1 MEKALVAAGGGG
13 IHDVDKWLMNQRVY
27 TLHKAARKRYT
38 TRPYKTSGPQMLW
51 QADLVEMIPY
61 ANENDDI
68 RYMLTVIDVFSRYA
82 WARPLK
88 RKTGERVKQAFN
100 DILLQDGN
108 LPANL
113 QTDQGKEFE
122 NEIFQR
128 YLRDNRVN
136 FFTIKSQFKAALVE
150 RFNRTLKEKMWR
162 YFTHVGN
169 YRWIDVLQ
177 DFVRAYNNAPHRSL
191 NKGRL
196 TPTEASQNRNVG
208 MLRRKQERMEPQSV
222 TRRNPSLLPKLAVG
236 DYVRLSKAKKVF
248 DKGYLPNWT
257 EEVFQVVRIIK
268 KFKPIQYKVQDWSRN
283 VIDGS
288 FYRGELQKVSKPETF
303 MIESIVR
310 QRTRRPR
317 GGRAAVTEYLVKW
330 FGYGPEANTWEV
342 LDKQIVDVV
351 RRRQRQQQQQR

>member
-1 MEKALVAAGGGG
+1 
-13 IHDVDKWLMNQRVY
+13 
-27 TLHKAARKRYT
+27 
-38 TRPYKTSGPQMLW
+38 MLW

-88 RKTGERVKQAFN
+88 RKTGDRVKQAFN
-100 DILLQDGN
+100 DIFAQDGN

-122 NEIFQR
+122 NEIVQNF
-128 YLRDNRVN
+128 LRENRIN

-191 NKGRL
+191 DNGRL
-196 TPTEASQNRNVG
+196 TPVQASDHRYVER
-208 MLRRKQERMEPQSV
+208 LRQKHESKPPQRV
-222 TRRNPSLLPKLAVG
+222 TMRNPSSLPKLAIG
-236 DYVRLSKAKKVF
+236 DYVRLSKAKKHF

-257 EEVFQVVRIIK
+257 EEVFQVVKIIS

-310 QRTRRPR
+310 QRTRRQ
-317 GGRAAVTEYLVKW
+317 GQAAAVTEYLVKW
-330 FGYGPEANTWEV
+330 YGYAPEFNTWEV
-342 LDKQIVDVV
+342 LDKQTVDVI
-351 RRRQRQQQQQR
+351 RRRQRRR

>member
-1 MEKALVAAGGGG
+1 MADGGGK
-13 IHDVDKWLMNQRVY
+13 HDVDKWLMGQRVY
-27 TLHKAARKRYT
+27 TLHKAARKRYN

-61 ANENDDI
+61 AEENDDI

-88 RKTGERVKQAFN
+88 RKTGDRVKQAFN
-100 DILLQDGN
+100 EIFLQDGN
-108 LPANL
+108 MPANL

-122 NEIFQR
+122 NDTFQS

-136 FFTIKSQFKAALVE
+136 FFTIKSQFKAAVVE

-191 NKGRL
+191 ANGRL
-196 TPTEASQNRNVG
+196 TPAQAIENRNVA
-208 MLRRKQERMEPQSV
+208 MLRQRQERMGPQSV
-222 TRRNPSLLPKLAVG
+222 TRRQPSLLPELKVG
-236 DYVRLSKAKKVF
+236 DYVRLSKAKKHF

-257 EEVFQVVRIIK
+257 EEVFQVVRVIK
-268 KFKPIQYKVQDWSRN
+268 KFKPIQYKVQDWTRSI
-283 VIDGS
+283 IDGS
-288 FYRGELQKVSKPETF
+288 FYRGELQKVNKPETF

-310 QRTRRPR
+310 QRTRRRQR
-317 GGRAAVTEYLVKW
+317 GAPAVTEYLVKW
-330 FGYGPEANTWEV
+330 YGYGPEANTWEM
-342 LDKQIVDVV
+342 LDRQIVDVI
-351 RRRQRQQQQQR
+351 RRRQRR